1 MEKETKENSWRRK
14 ISLFPLGEEDR
25 EGKGEKYFKKE
36 IIFFVEKKY

>member
-14 ISLFPLGEEDR
+14 ISFFPLGEEDQ

-36 IIFFVEKKY
+36 IIFFVEKEC